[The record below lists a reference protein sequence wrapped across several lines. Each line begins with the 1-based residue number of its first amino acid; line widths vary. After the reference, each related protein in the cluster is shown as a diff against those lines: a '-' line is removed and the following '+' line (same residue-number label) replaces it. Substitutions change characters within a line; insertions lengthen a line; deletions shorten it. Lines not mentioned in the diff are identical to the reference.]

1 MSGPAFQD
9 WPPRAVARDRKG
21 DRTREQL
28 FQAAIEE
35 FRRVGVEGA
44 SIGQIAERAGT
55 SRANFYFHY
64 RSKDA
69 VLLDLQSRL
78 EAEMVERIRACT
90 TLRAALTEVLDALAD
105 TELRL
110 EQADL
115 LRDMLSVYIRRPA
128 GLDLNDQPFPLRAE
142 LAQRFAAAARPGPGR
157 EPRELR
163 IGLDPEQ
170 GTHLFLGSLFGLLVN
185 PRGGLAERRDEA
197 LQLVGLFLESP
208 TRAPRRT

>member
-1 MSGPAFQD
+1 MNESAAGL

-35 FRRVGVEGA
+35 FRRVGVERA

-78 EAEMVERIRACT
+78 EAEMVERMRGCT
-90 TLRAALTEVLDALAD
+90 TLRAALIEVLDALAE
-105 TELRL
+105 TETRL

-128 GLDLNDQPFPLRAE
+128 GLDLVNQPFPLRAE
-142 LAQRFAAAARPGPGR
+142 LAQRFAAAARSGPR
-157 EPRELR
+157 TPRELR
-163 IGLDPEQ
+163 VGLDPEQ

-185 PRGGLAERRDEA
+185 PRGGLAERRDET
-197 LQLVGLFLESP
+197 LQLVDLFLESP
-208 TRAPRRT
+208 SRRRG

>member
-1 MSGPAFQD
+1 MSDSVLQS
-9 WPPRAVARDRKG
+9 WPPRAAARDRKG

-35 FRRVGVEGA
+35 FRRVGVEQA
-44 SIGQIAERAGT
+44 AIGQIAARAGT

-64 RSKDA
+64 RSKEA

-78 EAEMVERIRACT
+78 EADMAERVQAQP
-90 TLRAALTEVLDALAD
+90 TLRGALTQVIDALIEVEA
-105 TELRL
+105 RL

-128 GLDLNDQPFPLRAE
+128 GLDLNDQPFPLRSE
-142 LAQRFAAAARPGPGR
+142 LATRFTAAAHG
-157 EPRELR
+157 ELR
-163 IGLDPEQ
+163 AGLDPEQ
-170 GTHLFLGSLFGLLVN
+170 ATHLFLGGLFGLLVN
-185 PRGGLAERRDEA
+185 PRGPLAERRDDA

-208 TRAPRRT
+208 APAPRRA

>member
-1 MSGPAFQD
+1 MIEPAAGL

-35 FRRVGVEGA
+35 FRRVGVERA

-78 EAEMVERIRACT
+78 EADMVERIRGCT
-90 TLRAALTEVLDALAD
+90 TLRAALIEVLDALAE
-105 TELRL
+105 TETRL
-110 EQADL
+110 EQTDL
-115 LRDMLSVYIRRPA
+115 LRDMLSVYIRRPP
-128 GLDLNDQPFPLRAE
+128 GLDLTNQPFPLRAE
-142 LAQRFAAAARPGPGR
+142 LTRRFAAAAQPGPR
-157 EPRELR
+157 TPRELR
-163 IGLDPEQ
+163 HGLDPEQ
-170 GTHLFLGSLFGLLVN
+170 GTLLFLGSLFGLLVN
-185 PRGGLAERRDEA
+185 PRGGLAERRDET
-197 LQLVGLFLESP
+197 LQLVNLFLESP
-208 TRAPRRT
+208 PRLTPRG